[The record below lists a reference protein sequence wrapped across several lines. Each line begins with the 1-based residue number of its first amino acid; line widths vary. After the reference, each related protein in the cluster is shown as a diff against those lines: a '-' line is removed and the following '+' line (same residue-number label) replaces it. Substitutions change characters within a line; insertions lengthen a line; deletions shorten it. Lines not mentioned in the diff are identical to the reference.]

1 MEKHQLK
8 RRDEKMIMTENH
20 ADLFADKVE
29 ARNLQLAIQHS
40 SDIITRV
47 TNEGIALYV
56 SPSCLP
62 MLGYTQQEFYKSSLY
77 TYCHPNDRDLL
88 REAFAELDLLPLK
101 RVTFRFRH
109 HEGHYLWLEAN
120 FSVINEDKEMM
131 GIIRDMTQRI
141 IMEEEILETQEKY
154 RFLVEYSKDTI
165 GMVTQKGIWT
175 YINNEGKKLFGFT
188 SSKEIIGTS
197 LHDYAPSS
205 EHSTLDDFLQTKQSV
220 NFELNLIRTDNQTR
234 KAEVQLIPTTFKNR
248 KVYQIIIKD
257 VTGQKKTEEKLQNAE
272 KLSVVGQLAAG
283 IAHEIRNPL
292 TAIKGF
298 TQLLNEERQGDFADV
313 ILTELE
319 RIEDIVNDLLVLA
332 KPQITE
338 MEETNLITVVKSVI
352 TLLNSQAVM
361 GNIMIELTQ
370 AQCSFNV
377 KCERDKIKQVL
388 INIIKNSIE
397 AMPMGGKINV
407 DIRQDN
413 NFVIISVE
421 DEGIGIPE
429 ERLAKLGEPFYSTK
443 EKGTGLGIMI
453 CKKIIK
459 NHGGNLYIHSK
470 ENEGTTV
477 RITLP
482 LV

>member
-1 MEKHQLK
+1 
-8 RRDEKMIMTENH
+8 MIMTDSGYQS
-20 ADLFADKVE
+20 DLFADKVE

-40 SDIITRV
+40 SDIIARV
-47 TNEGIALYV
+47 SIEGISSYI

-62 MLGYTQQEFYKSSLY
+62 VLGYTQQDFYKCSLY
-77 TYCHPNDRDLL
+77 TYCHPSDRDILK
-88 REAFAELDLLPLK
+88 EAFEELQMLVHK

-109 HEGHYLWLEAN
+109 NEGHYLWLEAN
-120 FSVINEDKEMM
+120 FSVINEDKEMIC
-131 GIIRDMTQRI
+131 IIRDMTERVN
-141 IMEEEILETQEKY
+141 MEEEILETQEKY
-154 RFLVEYSKDTI
+154 RFLVEYSNDTI
-165 GMVTQKGIWT
+165 GMVTQKGFWT

-188 SSKEIIGTS
+188 SSKEMIGTS
-197 LHDYAPSS
+197 LHDYTPPS

-220 NFELNLIRTDNQTR
+220 NFEMNLIRTDAQTR
-234 KAEVQLIPTTFKNR
+234 KAEIQLIPTTFKSR
-248 KVYQIIIKD
+248 RVYQIIIKD
-257 VTGQKKTEEKLQNAE
+257 VTGQRKTEEKLQNAE

-298 TQLLNEERQGDFADV
+298 TQLLKEERQGEFADV

-319 RIEDIVNDLLVLA
+319 RIEEIVNDLLVLA
-332 KPQITE
+332 KPQIAE

-361 GNIMIELTQ
+361 ENILIELSNTLPE
-370 AQCSFNV
+370 FHV

-397 AMPMGGKINV
+397 AMPSGGKINV
-407 DIRQDN
+407 DIRQEN

-459 NHGGNLYIHSK
+459 NHGGNMYINSK

-477 RITLP
+477 KILLP
-482 LV
+482 LI

>member
-1 MEKHQLK
+1 
-8 RRDEKMIMTENH
+8 MIMTKNP

-40 SDIITRV
+40 SDVIARV
-47 TNEGIALYV
+47 TKEGIALYV

-62 MLGYTQQEFYKSSLY
+62 MLGYSQQDFYRSSLY

-88 REAFAELDLLPLK
+88 RNALADLEQLPHK
-101 RVTFRFRH
+101 RETFRFKH
-109 HEGHYLWLEAN
+109 KEGHYLWLEAN

-131 GIIRDMTQRI
+131 CIIRDMTQRI

-188 SSKEIIGTS
+188 SIKEIIGTS
-197 LHDYAPSS
+197 LHDYTPPS
-205 EHSTLDDFLQTKQSV
+205 EHSTLDDFLQTKLSV
-220 NFELNLIRTDNQTR
+220 NFELNLIRTDGQVR

-298 TQLLNEERQGDFADV
+298 TQLLYEEHKGNFAEV
-313 ILTELE
+313 ILNELE
-319 RIEDIVNDLLVLA
+319 RIEGIVNDLLVLA

-338 MEETNLITVVKSVI
+338 MEETCLTNVVKSVI

-361 GNIMIELTQ
+361 ENILIELTQ
-370 AQCSFNV
+370 SPGEFFV
-377 KCERDKIKQVL
+377 KCEKDKIKQVL

-407 DIRQDN
+407 DIRREDQT
-413 NFVIISVE
+413 VIISVE

-429 ERLAKLGEPFYSTK
+429 DRLAKLGEPFYSTK

-459 NHGGNLYIHSK
+459 NHGGNLYIHSREK
-470 ENEGTTV
+470 EGTTV

-482 LV
+482 IA

>member
-1 MEKHQLK
+1 
-8 RRDEKMIMTENH
+8 MIMAENH
-20 ADLFADKVE
+20 ADIFADKVE

-40 SDIITRV
+40 SDIIARV
-47 TNEGIALYV
+47 TKEGIALYV

-62 MLGYTQQEFYKSSLY
+62 MLGLSQQEFYRSSLF
-77 TYCHPNDRDLL
+77 TYCHPSDRDLMKD
-88 REAFAELDLLPLK
+88 AFAELDHRPHC

-109 HEGHYLWLEAN
+109 SEGQYLWLEAN
-120 FSVINEDKEMM
+120 FSVINDDKEMIC
-131 GIIRDMTQRI
+131 IIRDMTQRI
-141 IMEEEILETQEKY
+141 TMEEEILETQEKY

-188 SSKEIIGTS
+188 SSKEIIGTA
-197 LHDYAPSS
+197 LHDYTPPS
-205 EHSTLDDFLQTKQSV
+205 EHSILDDFFQTKQSV
-220 NFELNLIRTDNQTR
+220 NFELNLIRTDAQTR

-257 VTGQKKTEEKLQNAE
+257 ITGQKKTEEKLQNAE

-298 TQLLNEERQGDFADV
+298 TQLLNEERQGDFAEV
-313 ILTELE
+313 ILNELE

-361 GNIMIELTQ
+361 ENILIELTHSQ
-370 AQCSFNV
+370 SDFHV
-377 KCERDKIKQVL
+377 KCEKDKIKQVL

-397 AMPMGGKINV
+397 AMPVGGKINV

-477 RITLP
+477 RVTLP
-482 LV
+482 LL

>member
-1 MEKHQLK
+1 
-8 RRDEKMIMTENH
+8 
-20 ADLFADKVE
+20 
-29 ARNLQLAIQHS
+29 
-40 SDIITRV
+40 
-47 TNEGIALYV
+47 
-56 SPSCLP
+56 
-62 MLGYTQQEFYKSSLY
+62 
-77 TYCHPNDRDLL
+77 
-88 REAFAELDLLPLK
+88 
-101 RVTFRFRH
+101 
-109 HEGHYLWLEAN
+109 
-120 FSVINEDKEMM
+120 
-131 GIIRDMTQRI
+131 
-141 IMEEEILETQEKY
+141 
-154 RFLVEYSKDTI
+154 
-165 GMVTQKGIWT
+165 
-175 YINNEGKKLFGFT
+175 
-188 SSKEIIGTS
+188 
-197 LHDYAPSS
+197 
-205 EHSTLDDFLQTKQSV
+205 V
-220 NFELNLIRTDNQTR
+220 NFELNLIRTDGQTR

-298 TQLLNEERQGDFADV
+298 TQLLYEEHKGDFAEV
-313 ILTELE
+313 ILSELE
-319 RIEDIVNDLLVLA
+319 RIEGIVNDLLVLA

-338 MEETNLITVVKSVI
+338 MEETCLTNVVKSVI

-361 GNIMIELTQ
+361 ENIVIELTQ
-370 AQCSFNV
+370 SPGEFYV
-377 KCERDKIKQVL
+377 KCEKDKIKQVL

-397 AMPMGGKINV
+397 AMPAGGKINV
-407 DIRQDN
+407 DIRQEDHS
-413 NFVIISVE
+413 VIISVE

-459 NHGGNLYIHSK
+459 NHGGNLYIHSR

-482 LV
+482 LA